1 MKLRVVDTDG
11 NLIFDLSRIALLMF
25 PSIGEVIVLD
35 DTVRRYVTRIEWRF
49 DLKEV
54 LIFTVREDSI
64 GKDDH
69 V

>member
-49 DLKEV
+49 DLREV